1 MNDVEVLEEV
11 RRLEITTRHL
21 VRDILA
27 GQYLSVFHG
36 RGVEFSEVREYQPGD
51 DVRSIDWNVTARL
64 GTAYV
69 KRYIEERALTVM
81 FLVDLSASRHFGTRR
96 RTKGD
101 LATELCA
108 VLALAAA
115 RNHDRTGA
123 LFFTDRVER
132 YIAPR
137 QGRRQALRLV
147 SDLLT
152 FAPQGTGTDLSAA
165 LEFLEPTLRRR
176 TVLFI
181 LSDFLTEGYETGLT
195 LAARRHDVIPLQLI
209 DPRERELVPAG
220 LVTLWDEESGRW
232 QPVDTD
238 SPAVREHFR
247 ARMEQV
253 DGSLEQLLQARGLD
267 LVRLRTDASFAEPL
281 IAFFRR
287 RERRRAH
294 G

>member
-1 MNDVEVLEEV
+1 MSDQEVLEEV

-21 VRDILA
+21 VRDIQA

-64 GTAYV
+64 GTTYI

-81 FLVDLSASRHFGTRR
+81 FLVDLSASREFGTRR
-96 RTKGD
+96 RTKSD
-101 LATELCA
+101 LATEVCA
-108 VLALAAA
+108 VLSLAAA
-115 RNHDRTGA
+115 RNHDRIGA

-147 SDLLT
+147 SELLT
-152 FAPQGTGTDLSAA
+152 FEPAGTGTDLSAA
-165 LEFLEPTLRRR
+165 LEFLEPTLKRR

-181 LSDFLTEGYETGLT
+181 VSDFLTEGFEGGL
-195 LAARRHDVIPLQLI
+195 ARAGQRHDVIPLQLI

-220 LVTLWDEESGRW
+220 LLTLWDEESGAW
-232 QPVDTD
+232 QAVDTD
-238 SPAVREHFR
+238 SVAVRDFFR
-247 ARMEQV
+247 ERMTGADEA
-253 DGSLEQLLQARGLD
+253 LERMLQARGID

-281 IAFFRR
+281 MAFFRQ
-287 RERRRAH
+287 RERRKGR
-294 G
+294 

>member
-1 MNDVEVLEEV
+1 MSDQEVLQEV

-69 KRYIEERALTVM
+69 KRYIEERALTVI
-81 FLVDLSASRHFGTRR
+81 FLVDLSASRRFGSRR
-96 RTKGD
+96 RTKGE
-101 LATELCA
+101 LATEVSA

-115 RNHDRTGA
+115 RNHDRIGA
-123 LFFTDRVER
+123 LFFSDRVER
-132 YIAPR
+132 YFAPR

-147 SDLLT
+147 SELLT
-152 FAPQGTGTDLSAA
+152 FEPAGTGTDLAGA
-165 LEFLEPTLRRR
+165 LDYLEPILRRR

-181 LSDFLTEGYETGLT
+181 VSDFLTEGFE
-195 LAARRHDVIPLQLI
+195 AAIARAGQRHDVIPLQLT
-209 DPRERELVPAG
+209 DPRERELAAAG
-220 LVTLWDEESGRW
+220 LMTLWDEESGSWRT
-232 QPVDTD
+232 VDTD
-238 SPAVREHFR
+238 APAVRDHFR
-247 ARMEQV
+247 ERMAAADRHLERVLQV
-253 DGSLEQLLQARGLD
+253 AGID

-281 IAFFRR
+281 MAFFRQ
-287 RERRRAH
+287 REKRLGR
-294 G
+294 

>member
-1 MNDVEVLEEV
+1 MSDQEVLQEV

-64 GTAYV
+64 GTPYI
-69 KRYIEERALTVM
+69 KRYIEERALTVI
-81 FLVDLSASRHFGTRR
+81 FLVDQSASRRFGSRR

-101 LATELCA
+101 LATEVTA

-115 RNHDRTGA
+115 RNHDRIGA

-132 YIAPR
+132 YFSPR

-147 SDLLT
+147 SELLT
-152 FAPQGTGTDLSAA
+152 FEPAGTGTDLAGA
-165 LEFLEPTLRRR
+165 LEYLEPILRRR

-181 LSDFLTEGYETGLT
+181 VSDFLTEGFE
-195 LAARRHDVIPLQLI
+195 AAIARAGQRHDVIPLQLI
-209 DPRERELVPAG
+209 DPRERELAAAG
-220 LVTLWDEESGRW
+220 LMTLWDEESGSWRT
-232 QPVDTD
+232 VDTD
-238 SPAVREHFR
+238 APAVRSQFGE
-247 ARMEQV
+247 RMAAV
-253 DGSLEQLLQARGLD
+253 DRQLELVLQTAGID

-281 IAFFRR
+281 MAFFRQ
-287 RERRRAH
+287 REKRLGR
-294 G
+294 